1 MEEFTKEKK
10 KQLAQNR
17 ERLIRERE
25 GFIAPVSGNLFRSN
39 FDNIKFNVEPVNK
52 LNDIVTEK
60 KEEILIETL
69 LDDKGN
75 ADG

>member
-25 GFIAPVSGNLFRSN
+25 GFIAPVSSGSFRSN
-39 FDNIKFNVEPVNK
+39 FDNIKFDVTPVNK
-52 LNDIVTEK
+52 LNAIVTEN
-60 KEEILIETL
+60 KEDISIETL

-75 ADG
+75 ADE

>member
-1 MEEFTKEKK
+1 MEEFSKEKK
-10 KQLAQNR
+10 KQLAKNR

-25 GFIAPVSGNLFRSN
+25 GFIAPVSSDPFRSN
-39 FDNIKFNVEPVNK
+39 FDNIKFDVAPVNK
-52 LNDIVTEK
+52 LNIIVTEN